1 LLAPLLVIAAD
12 AIPYGRAKLPSKY
25 SSESLFSFVPK
36 PPISRETTIE
46 FADAYRDICPKVAG
60 LIFSSGA
67 ELTISYPVF
76 EGSLEAKE
84 GKDRDSS
91 LFVFANQACRYTVE
105 LKKFVSKRGVEI
117 RSAPRSGNELKRGVE
132 AELEMISMDAISAE
146 SASRAMLGCSRP
158 RSCRKR
164 PAWELSDYFP
174 QYDVPAQAI
183 FPVERIHRDNSR
195 MMLLL
200 TRFDSPETALEF
212 WAGIYFRTNSLTVA
226 SSTRRAVRTPSVLR
240 RAIRSLRAETSV
252 ERPTRST
259 SRTREPASLFR

>member
-1 LLAPLLVIAAD
+1 
-12 AIPYGRAKLPSKY
+12 
-25 SSESLFSFVPK
+25 
-36 PPISRETTIE
+36 
-46 FADAYRDICPKVAG
+46 
-60 LIFSSGA
+60 
-67 ELTISYPVF
+67 
-76 EGSLEAKE
+76 
-84 GKDRDSS
+84 
-91 LFVFANQACRYTVE
+91 

-212 WAGIYFRTNSLTVA
+212 WAGIYFRTNSLTVRVVDPA
-226 SSTRRAVRTPSVLR
+226 RRSDAVGVAPSYTVAAR
-240 RAIRSLRAETSV
+240 RNKRGKTYEIDIAN
-252 ERPTRST
+252 
-259 SRTREPASLFR
+259 SRTRITLSLKKEIYADGWTPVFGE